1 MTPYPHLFTPIKIG
15 GQLIKNRIF
24 SAPTG
29 LMSYTAR
36 GHLTT
41 ENMAYYELKAKG
53 GCGVVTLG
61 ESIVHAATG
70 QSHDRQICLDDPH
83 VLPSLT
89 NTARAITRYGAVA
102 NIELSHGG
110 KYAGLASI
118 GGHKKERRPAYGP
131 SHDVLPS
138 GEEVLEMPQ
147 RLIYEILDAYGAA
160 ADVAKRAGFGMVMVH
175 AGHGWLF
182 NQFLSP
188 LENHRKDEFGG
199 SLENR
204 ARFLLMALDRV
215 RQAVGPGFPIQIR
228 MNGDDFTEGG
238 LHLEDYK

>member
-131 SHDVLPS
+131 STIYCLP
-138 GEEVLEMPQ
+138 G
-147 RLIYEILDAYGAA
+147 
-160 ADVAKRAGFGMVMVH
+160 KRS
-175 AGHGWLF
+175 WRCPR
-182 NQFLSP
+182 S
-188 LENHRKDEFGG
+188 
-199 SLENR
+199 
-204 ARFLLMALDRV
+204 
-215 RQAVGPGFPIQIR
+215 
-228 MNGDDFTEGG
+228 
-238 LHLEDYK
+238 

>member
-110 KYAGLASI
+110 KYAGL
-118 GGHKKERRPAYGP
+118 HRR
-131 SHDVLPS
+131 S
-138 GEEVLEMPQ
+138 
-147 RLIYEILDAYGAA
+147 
-160 ADVAKRAGFGMVMVH
+160 
-175 AGHGWLF
+175 
-182 NQFLSP
+182 
-188 LENHRKDEFGG
+188 
-199 SLENR
+199 
-204 ARFLLMALDRV
+204 
-215 RQAVGPGFPIQIR
+215 
-228 MNGDDFTEGG
+228 
-238 LHLEDYK
+238 

>member
-29 LMSYTAR
+29 LMSYTSR

-89 NTARAITRYGAVA
+89 NTARASLTSS
-102 NIELSHGG
+102 SHRWKTTGRM
-110 KYAGLASI
+110 S
-118 GGHKKERRPAYGP
+118 
-131 SHDVLPS
+131 S
-138 GEEVLEMPQ
+138 
-147 RLIYEILDAYGAA
+147 AA
-160 ADVAKRAGFGMVMVH
+160 AWRTG
-175 AGHGWLF
+175 
-182 NQFLSP
+182 
-188 LENHRKDEFGG
+188 RG
-199 SLENR
+199 SS
-204 ARFLLMALDRV
+204 
-215 RQAVGPGFPIQIR
+215 
-228 MNGDDFTEGG
+228 
-238 LHLEDYK
+238 

>member
-1 MTPYPHLFTPIKIG
+1 
-15 GQLIKNRIF
+15 
-24 SAPTG
+24 
-29 LMSYTAR
+29 MSYTAR
-36 GHLTT
+36 GYLTT

-118 GGHKKERRPAYGP
+118 GGHKKSAARLWPQPRYIAFRGRG
-131 SHDVLPS
+131 S
-138 GEEVLEMPQ
+138 G
-147 RLIYEILDAYGAA
+147 DAPE
-160 ADVAKRAGFGMVMVH
+160 AD
-175 AGHGWLF
+175 L
-182 NQFLSP
+182 
-188 LENHRKDEFGG
+188 
-199 SLENR
+199 
-204 ARFLLMALDRV
+204 
-215 RQAVGPGFPIQIR
+215 
-228 MNGDDFTEGG
+228 
-238 LHLEDYK
+238 

>member
-89 NTARAITRYGAVA
+89 NTAHHT
-102 NIELSHGG
+102 L
-110 KYAGLASI
+110 
-118 GGHKKERRPAYGP
+118 
-131 SHDVLPS
+131 
-138 GEEVLEMPQ
+138 
-147 RLIYEILDAYGAA
+147 
-160 ADVAKRAGFGMVMVH
+160 
-175 AGHGWLF
+175 W
-182 NQFLSP
+182 
-188 LENHRKDEFGG
+188 GG
-199 SLENR
+199 S
-204 ARFLLMALDRV
+204 
-215 RQAVGPGFPIQIR
+215 Q
-228 MNGDDFTEGG
+228 
-238 LHLEDYK
+238 H